1 MLGKVELRVLSNLE
15 ERDTL
20 KGVIEKTGLS
30 KGRISIATR
39 NLEDL
44 GFIIRERRG
53 RRIYLRIGNTL
64 HASLFFDFLREYPSI
79 PVECLLTHRRI
90 SILSII
96 EDNSPSI
103 IAEII
108 GVSRQTIYNIIKDFL
123 RYGILVRRKGYRI
136 NPRHEI
142 LKRFVSEYQVFINR
156 MEMKKVDDEAVLLWA
171 RGPEFLMKTN
181 KRIEKENYHLTA
193 TSAFTRFG
201 LLLISSHNYY
211 FYSKRDVSSA
221 SEVIIHTLLANLN
234 SKTSIAYA
242 CLLYQKTKPRDLIKI
257 SKIYRMEDRVS
268 KIIKYVDEK
277 QDFKDFPKREEYN
290 ELLEEYMV

>member
-1 MLGKVELRVLSNLE
+1 MLGKVELRILSNLE
-15 ERDTL
+15 DRDTL
-20 KGVIEKTGLS
+20 NGVIEKTGLS
-30 KGRISIATR
+30 KGRVSIATR
-39 NLEDL
+39 NLENL

-64 HASLFFDFLREYPSI
+64 HASLLFDFLREYPSI
-79 PVECLLTHRRI
+79 PIEKILTHRRI
-90 SILSII
+90 SMLSII
-96 EDNSPSI
+96 EYSRISL

-142 LKRFVSEYQVFINR
+142 LKRFVSEYQGFINR
-156 MEMKKVDDEAVLLWA
+156 MEMKKVDDGAVLLWE

-181 KRIEKENYHLTA
+181 RRIEKENYHLTA

-201 LLLISSHNYY
+201 LLFISSHNYY

-221 SEVIIHTLLANLN
+221 SEVIIHTLLANSN

-242 CLLYQKTKPRDLIKI
+242 CLLYKKTKPRDLIKV
-257 SKIYRMEDRVS
+257 SKIYGMENKAS

-277 QDFKDFPKREEYN
+277 QDFKDFPSREDYN
-290 ELLEEYMV
+290 ELLKDYMV